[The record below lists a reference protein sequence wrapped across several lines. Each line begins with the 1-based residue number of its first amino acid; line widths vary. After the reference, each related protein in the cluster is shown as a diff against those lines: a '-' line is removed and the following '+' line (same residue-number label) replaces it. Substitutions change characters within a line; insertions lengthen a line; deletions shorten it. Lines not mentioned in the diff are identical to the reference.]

1 MPESEPWL
9 VLLVVL
15 FAGYAVADSDRRV
28 RALLIIIGWIV
39 AGNILGVVI
48 GMAYGFSSTGAVEAA
63 ELSSFAVGAAASIE
77 CMRRN
82 GRVRPQHSGRVR
94 RQRPAERGVV
104 INRPARVP

>member
-9 VLLVVL
+9 LLLVVL
-15 FAGYAVADSDRRV
+15 FAGFAVADSDRRV
-28 RALLIIIGWIV
+28 RALLTIIGWIV

-77 CMRRN
+77 CLRRSR
-82 GRVRPQHSGRVR
+82 RVRPRPSAGLRKH
-94 RQRPAERGVV
+94 RPAEPGIV
-104 INRPARVP
+104 ISGPARVQ

>member
-15 FAGYAVADSDRRV
+15 FAGFAVADSDRRV
-28 RALLIIIGWIV
+28 RALLTIIGWIV

-48 GMAYGFSSTGAVEAA
+48 GMAYGFSSSGAVQAA
-63 ELSSFAVGAAASIE
+63 ELASFAVGAAASME

-82 GRVRPQHSGRVR
+82 RKVPPQRSGGAR
-94 RQRPAERGVV
+94 RRRLAEGGVV
-104 INRPARVP
+104 ISGPARVQ

>member
-28 RALLIIIGWIV
+28 RALLTIIGWIV
-39 AGNILGVVI
+39 VGNVLGVVI

-63 ELSSFAVGAAASIE
+63 ELASFAVGAAASIE

-82 GRVRPQHSGRVR
+82 RRVRPRPGRVR
-94 RQRPAERGVV
+94 RQRLTERGVV
-104 INRPARVP
+104 INGAARVP

>member
-9 VLLVVL
+9 LLLVVL

-28 RALLIIIGWIV
+28 RALLTIIGWIL
-39 AGNILGVVI
+39 AGNVLGVMI
-48 GMAYGFSSTGAVEAA
+48 GMAYGLSSNGAVEAA

-82 GRVRPQHSGRVR
+82 RRVRPRHAGRAGR
-94 RQRPAERGVV
+94 HRTAERG
-104 INRPARVP
+104 IAIRGPARVQ